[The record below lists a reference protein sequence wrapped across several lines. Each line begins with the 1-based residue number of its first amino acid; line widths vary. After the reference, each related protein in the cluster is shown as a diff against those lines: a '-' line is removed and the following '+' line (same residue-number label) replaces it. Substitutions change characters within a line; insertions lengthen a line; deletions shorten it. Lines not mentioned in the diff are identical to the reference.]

1 MIVAGPG
8 GPGINP
14 GAGLPTGGGSPF
26 GGADMSFGQMYG
38 FTSGLTALTKGL
50 AAYTKSSAEKS
61 YYLQKAAISQRNAE
75 LVQMQIDDQKKVSK
89 KEQAA
94 LRRKYTNIK
103 KSQLTEFAGR
113 NILLGGGSPLD
124 ALLGTEVVETADIG
138 ILKQNEARAVFGLK
152 ISKYNAQSDAALFS
166 GSASRISPGADFAS
180 TMLSSAGSSYMNYQ
194 TWKNTPVTGSR
205 ASLNR
210 ALGRS

>member
-1 MIVAGPG
+1 MLDPKGIG
-8 GPGINP
+8 GWSGS
-14 GAGLPTGGGSPF
+14 AGGGSPM

-38 FTSGLTALTKGL
+38 MSAGFTALTKGL
-50 AAYTKSSAEKS
+50 KAYTESAAQKS
-61 YYLQKAAISQRNAE
+61 YYLRKAAISQRNAE

-166 GSASRISPGADFAS
+166 GSASRISPGFDFAS
-180 TMLSSAGSSYMNYQ
+180 TMLSSAGSSYMGYQ

-205 ASLNR
+205 TSMKR
-210 ALGRS
+210 ALGIS